1 MSAVTMVKVGPHDG
15 GVRLDRWFK
24 KHYPAFSYIQVEKM
38 LRKGQVRIDGKR
50 AKASTRLEP
59 GQEIRVPPVPDR
71 SADDRPRRS
80 SSEVVMS
87 REEMQAVRDMVIYK
101 DDWVLAI
108 NKPAGL
114 AVQGGTGQSKHLDGM
129 LDALRYEKQ
138 EKPRL
143 VHRLDKD
150 TSGVLLLARNAPAAR
165 ILTQSFKGKTAKK
178 VYWALVGA
186 VPPQKKGWI
195 YLPLEKQPGAQ
206 GEKMVIDY
214 DNGKEALTLYNRIA
228 KAGRKAAWV
237 ALMPLTGRT
246 HQLRAHC
253 GALEAPILG
262 DGKYGGKNAYPLGD
276 KIPKDMM
283 LHARE
288 IAIPHPEDGTT
299 LRIKAELSPH
309 MVQAWES
316 LGFNPN
322 HGENSIELLE
332 GYAGDLAHCP
342 PQDLRDF
349 FTTKEDRLND

>member
-15 GVRLDRWFK
+15 GSRLDRWFK
-24 KHYPAFSYIQVEKM
+24 KNYPAFSYIQVEKM
-38 LRKGQVRIDGKR
+38 LRKGQIRIDGKR

-59 GQEIRVPPVPDR
+59 GQEIRVPPVPDKA
-71 SADDRPRRS
+71 SGDRPKKS
-80 SSEVVMS
+80 AAEISMS
-87 REEMQAVRDMVIYK
+87 PEEIQAVRDMVIYK
-101 DDWVLAI
+101 DDWVIAI

-165 ILTQSFKGKTAKK
+165 VLTKSFKSKTASK
-178 VYWALVGA
+178 VYWALVAA
-186 VPPQKKGWI
+186 VPMQKKGWI
-195 YLPLEKQPGAQ
+195 YLPLEKQAGSQ
-206 GEKMVIDY
+206 GEKMVVDY
-214 DNGKEALTLYNRIA
+214 DNGKEALTLYNRVD
-228 KAGRKAAWV
+228 KVGRKVAWI

-262 DGKYGGKNAYPLGD
+262 DGKYGGKSAYPLGD
-276 KIPKDMM
+276 KVSKDMM

-288 IAIPHPEDGTT
+288 IALPHPEDGTT
-299 LRIKAELSPH
+299 LRVTAELSPH
-309 MVQAWES
+309 MVKAWEA
-316 LGFNPN
+316 LGFNQKK
-322 HGENSIELLE
+322 GEDAIEILE
-332 GYAGDLAHCP
+332 GYSGDLAHCP
-342 PQDLRDF
+342 PKELRDF
-349 FTTKEDRLND
+349 YNAKDDRDYD

>member
-1 MSAVTMVKVGPHDG
+1 MSAVTMVMVAPDDG

-38 LRKGQVRIDGKR
+38 LRKGQIRIDGKR
-50 AKASTRLEP
+50 AKAATRLEP
-59 GQEIRVPPVPDR
+59 GQEIRVPPMPER
-71 SADDRPRRS
+71 SNEDRPAKTA
-80 SSEVVMS
+80 SEQLMS
-87 REEMQAVRDMVIYK
+87 PEEMQAVRDLVIYK
-101 DDWVLAI
+101 DDSVLAI

-114 AVQGGTGQSKHLDGM
+114 AVQGGTGLSTHLDAM
-129 LDALRYEKQ
+129 LEALRYEKQ

-165 ILTQSFKGKTAKK
+165 KLTEAFKGKSARK
-178 VYWALVGA
+178 VYWALVSA

-195 YLPLEKQPGAQ
+195 YLPLEKQAGGQ
-206 GEKMVIDY
+206 GEKMVVDY
-214 DNGKEALTLYNRIA
+214 DNGKEALTLYSMID

-262 DGKYGGKNAYPLGD
+262 DGKYGGKKAYPLGEN
-276 KIPKDMM
+276 IPKDMM

-288 IAIPHPEDGTT
+288 IAVPHPDDGTT
-299 LRIKAELSPH
+299 LRIQAALSPH
-309 MVQAWES
+309 MVQAWKT
-316 LGFNPN
+316 LGFNQL
-322 HGENSIELLE
+322 HGEGATEMLE
-332 GYAGDLAHCP
+332 GYAADLSHCP
-342 PQDLRDF
+342 PRELGDF
-349 FTTKEDRLND
+349 FKPKKQRY

>member
-1 MSAVTMVKVGPHDG
+1 MSAVSMVKVGPDDG

-24 KHYPAFSYIQVEKM
+24 KHYPAFGYIQVEKM
-38 LRKGQVRIDGKR
+38 LRKGQIRIDGKR

-71 SADDRPRRS
+71 SGDDRPRKS
-80 SSEVVMS
+80 SMEIRMS
-87 REEMQAVRDMVIYK
+87 PEEIQSIRDMVIYK

-150 TSGVLLLARNAPAAR
+150 TSGVLLLARNATSAR
-165 ILTQSFKGKTAKK
+165 ILTNAFKGKTAKK
-178 VYWALVGA
+178 VYWALVAA
-186 VPPQKKGWI
+186 VPMQKKGWI
-195 YLPLEKQPGAQ
+195 YLPLEKQAGAQ
-206 GEKMVIDY
+206 GEKMIVDHVR
-214 DNGKEALTLYNRIA
+214 GKEALTLYNRID
-228 KAGRKAAWV
+228 KAGRKVAWV

-253 GALEAPILG
+253 DALEAPILG
-262 DGKYGGKNAYPLGD
+262 DGKYGGKSAYPLGD
-276 KIPKDMM
+276 RLSKDMM

-288 IAIPHPEDGTT
+288 IALPHPEDGTT
-299 LRIKAELSPH
+299 LRVRAELSPH
-309 MVQAWES
+309 MLKAWKE
-316 LGFNPN
+316 LGFNQN
-322 HGENSIELLE
+322 HGEGAIELLE
-332 GYAGDLAHCP
+332 GYADDLAHCP
-342 PQDLRDF
+342 PRDLIDF
-349 FTTKEDRLND
+349 FKSKEA